1 MRNLKRIIAY
11 IIFLCMIL
19 PILPVY
25 AASDLENVLFSE
37 GFGQFPTNS
46 ISVSSP
52 TIEKGEYVIRREEN
66 GNKYL
71 EFISG
76 MDYVV
81 IKQETGT
88 LSGKITFSMDLGYS
102 SINSNLG
109 IGLFSASKTLMNVRI
124 EKNRLYAIDNKEIG
138 TMSPG
143 KINNIAI
150 EYDFDKMLYSVY
162 LNGKLRLENW
172 ALSSIANAEGI
183 AFEKTSAE
191 DCSVM
196 IDNML
201 VYRGGYEDMQ
211 EMQKVL
217 ASEAYNSAE
226 EEYTGIND
234 DCGDCTFF
242 DSNQSGNIY
251 GSSQPIPYYKN
262 CSYEEKTNKIELGIW
277 DQYNKH
283 KKKNLYFVKTTTDD
297 CYFQTSIRKTPGM
310 KMNRTFNYFLIE
322 GDLTLT
328 NMKGAQVQML
338 LLRDGSTG
346 SSKDAQLATIQSG
359 GTLKLIDNTVL
370 NNVYLDGKAF
380 HCRMLVD
387 MPNHCFNLYID
398 GEKKAEN
405 VSFNTEVNTV
415 TMMRFGFMTGAGSGE
430 MNIENFRIVGL
441 AQPFVNDTDIKTSI
455 FPDDAVIE
463 AYLSDKTAFHV
474 YGQSMYEHDNGKV
487 SIDGEIKY
495 DDELDELYVSQSML
509 KEGFDIPEAI
519 FSEDGIEIDGK
530 NHKFV
535 HAPIVGDGEQMLYPV
550 KEIATDVL
558 GKHYLNNG
566 CGLIIFSE
574 NALHFDM
581 ENEKIFIYRPY
592 EAASEYMR
600 YEVTPLQH
608 IDNYMMFDRPKA
620 DELESRFNESTDNGA
635 VHPRVLASADDFARI
650 KNMVQTDD
658 RAKEIYDNAMKK
670 AEEYCAEDFPL
681 IDYVFNSSYDQ
692 IDNARSFLDRM
703 TMLGFAYQMTGDMK
717 YPQRAWEEFCA
728 INEFPD
734 FNPQHIL
741 DLGEYSMASA
751 IGYDWMYDA
760 FTAEQRDFIA
770 KLIYEKSI
778 SVYSDAFYGRY
789 SYTGNGG
796 VLEWANFKY
805 LSNFSAVINGGGF
818 NAAIAVAELYPD
830 VAFDVMQNTYRSI
843 EYLIYGLAPSGGW
856 IEGVNYWEYAMK
868 YLKNML
874 RTSDIVFGD
883 YFNILDAYG
892 VNGTLD
898 WAMSNFS
905 LLGRNNYHDDN
916 PTSTYTSEH
925 FTWLSKVFDRP
936 DMMALRT
943 YAAKNGLGTVGS
955 VYELLDYDPQVP
967 ESDITDLPKLVT
979 TPGVEVASM
988 RESYTDKNGLY
999 IGTHFG
1005 AVTAFHSHN
1014 DVGTF
1019 VFDILGERWAH
1030 DLGIQSY
1037 SLTNVQDY
1045 EKYRKRAEGHNVLVI
1060 NPGESFE
1067 QLADGF
1073 APIVKSQSKERGG
1086 YIVADISSIY
1096 ADISEGKLGYYI
1108 GDDYRSLTVRNEI
1121 TLTKDDNTIYWFM
1134 HTKADTYIDTEKNE
1148 AILSQNGKSIILQF
1162 ETNAA
1167 QSELSV
1173 MEAVSLPTSPN
1184 PAGQDSNAEYKKVA
1198 IKMENPAGEMSLTIK
1213 LSPLGEKAAST
1224 GIMNKPIDEWTI
1236 PDGEIEAVGP
1246 VPDLSISKV
1255 FVDGVE
1261 YSYKD
1266 EYMAFAESDVPE
1278 ITVETTDSS
1287 AVAEV
1292 TNAQTMEGQT
1302 IVKVFSADRSVYN
1315 VDIINFIE
1323 NYSRSPKYNG
1333 VDAIPI
1339 VEITV
1344 SAQPQPEN
1352 KKYNMIDGKMDTRWT
1367 TLSINENAVFDMG
1380 EVCTIDT
1387 IAAAF
1392 WKGDVRKYYF
1402 DAYISQDG
1410 ENWSKVIS
1418 SGSSD
1423 GLSENYNYFT
1433 FEPVKARYVKL
1444 ITKGNSDE
1452 SSSNVNTNILEFRI
1466 YNQGGER

>member
-1 MRNLKRIIAY
+1 MKNLKRTVSY
-11 IIFLCMIL
+11 ITFLCMIL
-19 PILPVY
+19 TMFPVF
-25 AASDLENVLFSE
+25 ATSGLESVLFSE
-37 GFGQFPTNS
+37 GFSQYPANA

-52 TIEKGEYVIRREEN
+52 TIEKGEYVVRKEDN

-71 EFISG
+71 EFVSS
-76 MDYVV
+76 MDYAV
-81 IKQETGT
+81 IKQDVKN
-88 LSGKITFSMDLGYS
+88 LSGKVTFSMDLGYS
-102 SINSNLG
+102 SMNSNLG
-109 IGLFSASKTLMNVRI
+109 IGLFSASKTLISVRI
-124 EKNRLYAIDNKEIG
+124 VKNRLYAIDNKEIG
-138 TMSPG
+138 SMSQG
-143 KINNIAI
+143 KMNSIAI

-162 LNGKLRLENW
+162 LNGKLQLENW

-183 AFEKTSAE
+183 AFNKTSSE

-201 VYRGGYEDMQ
+201 VYQGGYEDIQDMK
-211 EMQKVL
+211 KVL
-217 ASEAYNSAE
+217 YSEKYNSAE

-262 CSYEEKTNKIELGIW
+262 CSYEEKTNKLELGIW

-283 KKKNLYFVKTTTDD
+283 KRKNMYFVKTTTDD
-297 CYFQTSIRKTPGM
+297 CYFQTSIKKTPGM

-328 NMKGAQVQML
+328 DMKGAQVQML

-346 SSKDAQLATIQSG
+346 SSKDAQLTTIQSG

-370 NNVYLDGKAF
+370 NNVYIDGKTF
-380 HCRMLVD
+380 NCRMLVD

-405 VSFNTEVNTV
+405 VPFNTEVNTV
-415 TMMRFGFMTGAGSGE
+415 TMMRFGFMTGAGSGK

-441 AQPFVNDTDIKTSI
+441 AKPFVNDTDVKTSI
-455 FPDDAVIE
+455 FPDDGVIE
-463 AYLSDKTAFHV
+463 KYLSDKTAFHI
-474 YGQSMYEHDNGKV
+474 YGQSMYEHDKGKV

-495 DDELDELYVSQSML
+495 DDELDELYLSQLAL
-509 KEGFDIPEAI
+509 KEGFDIPDAV
-519 FSEDGIEIDGK
+519 FSKNSIDINGK
-530 NHKFV
+530 SHTFI
-535 HAPIVGDGEQMLYPV
+535 HPTITSDDETLYPA
-550 KEIATDVL
+550 KEIATEVL
-558 GKHYLNNG
+558 GKYYLNNG
-566 CGLIIFSE
+566 CGLIIFSDNE
-574 NALHFDM
+574 LHFDM
-581 ENEKIFIYRPY
+581 DNEKIFIYRPY
-592 EAASEYMR
+592 EPASEYMR
-600 YEVTPLQH
+600 YDITPLQQ

-620 DELESRFNESTDNGA
+620 DILSSKFNESTNNGA
-635 VHPRVLASADDFARI
+635 MHPRVLASADDFTRI
-650 KNMVQTDD
+650 KDMIKTDD
-658 RAKEIYDNAMKK
+658 RAKKIYDNAMKK

-728 INEFPD
+728 IDEFPD

-760 FTAEQRDFIA
+760 FTEEQREFIA
-770 KLIYEKSI
+770 NLIYEKSL
-778 SVYSDAFYGRY
+778 SLYSDAFYGRY

-796 VLEWANFKY
+796 VLEWATFKG
-805 LSNFSAVINGGGF
+805 LSNFLAVINGGGF
-818 NAAIAVAELYPD
+818 NAAIAVAEQYPD
-830 VAFDVMQNTYRSI
+830 TAFDVMQNTYRSV
-843 EYLIYGLAPSGGW
+843 EYLMYGLAPSGGW

-868 YLKNML
+868 YLKNMM
-874 RTSDIVFGD
+874 RTSNIVFGD

-892 VNGTLD
+892 VSGTLD

-916 PTSTYTSEH
+916 PTTTYTSEH
-925 FTWLSKVFDRP
+925 FTWLSKVLNRP
-936 DMMALRT
+936 DMMAIRN

-955 VYELLDYDPQVP
+955 VYELLDYDPQVS
-967 ESDITDLPKLVT
+967 EMDIDNLPKLVT

-999 IGTHFG
+999 LGTHFG

-1030 DLGIQSY
+1030 DLGMQSY
-1037 SLTNVQDY
+1037 SLTDAQDY
-1045 EKYRKRAEGHNVLVI
+1045 EKYRKRAEGHNVLII
-1060 NPGESFE
+1060 NPGKSFE
-1067 QLADGF
+1067 QVSDGF
-1073 APIVKSQSKERGG
+1073 APIIKSQSKERGG
-1086 YIVADISSIY
+1086 YVVADISSIY
-1096 ADISEGKLGYYI
+1096 ADISDGKLGYYV
-1108 GDDYRSLTVRNEI
+1108 GDDYRSLTIRNEV
-1121 TLTKDDNTIYWFM
+1121 TLTKDNNTLYWFM
-1134 HTKADTYIDTEKNE
+1134 HTKADVYIDKEKNE
-1148 AILSQNGKSIILQF
+1148 AILSQNEKSIILQF

-1173 MEAVSLPTSPN
+1173 MEAVPLPTSPN
-1184 PAGQDSNAEYKKVA
+1184 VDGQDSNAEYKKVA
-1198 IKMENPAGEMSLTIK
+1198 IKMENPAGKMDLTIK
-1213 LSPLGEKAAST
+1213 LSPLGEKASST

-1236 PDGEIEAVGP
+1236 PDGEIETSESA
-1246 VPDLSISKV
+1246 PDLSISKV

-1261 YSYKD
+1261 YSYKN
-1266 EYMAFAESDVPE
+1266 EYMAFAENDVPE
-1278 ITVETTDSS
+1278 ITVETTDPS
-1287 AVAEV
+1287 AVVEI
-1292 TNAQTMEGQT
+1292 TNAQTIDGQT
-1302 IVKVFSADRSVYN
+1302 LVKVFSEDRSVYN
-1315 VDIINFIE
+1315 VDIIKFIE
-1323 NYSRSPKYNG
+1323 NYSKSPKYNG

-1339 VEITV
+1339 AEITV

-1367 TLSINENAVFDMG
+1367 TLSMNENAVFDIG
-1380 EVCTIDT
+1380 EIRTIDT

-1402 DAYISQDG
+1402 DAYVSQDG
-1410 ENWSKVIS
+1410 ENWSSIIS
-1418 SGSSD
+1418 NGSSD
-1423 GLSENYNYFT
+1423 GISENYNYFT
-1433 FEPVKARYVKL
+1433 FEPVEARYVKL
-1444 ITKGNSDE
+1444 VTKGNSE
-1452 SSSNVNTNILEFRI
+1452 TSSSNVNTNILEFRI